1 MPKTHPQVD
10 AYIAKAEPFAQP
22 ILQHIRKLVYK
33 AYPEMEEEIK
43 WSFPHFVYKGTVCS
57 MAAFK
62 QHCAFGFWKAA
73 IMKDPAGILET
84 EDRGAMGHFN
94 RITSLKDLPADKIL
108 ITYIKEAV
116 RLNEQGIKLPS
127 KPKPKVKKEL
137 PIPPPLAAALKKNKK
152 AAATFAQFS
161 ASHKNEYIEW
171 ITEAK
176 TELTQSKRTA
186 TTIEWLTEGKPRN
199 WKYQGK

>member
-1 MPKTHPQVD
+1 MIHTNPQVD

-22 ILQHIRKLVYK
+22 ILQHIRKLVHS
-33 AYPEMEEEIK
+33 AFPEIEEMIK

-62 QHCAFGFWKAA
+62 QHCAFGFRKAA
-73 IMKDPAGILET
+73 IMQDPEGILET
-84 EDRGAMGHFN
+84 KDRGAMGHFN
-94 RITSLKDLPADKIL
+94 RITSLNDLPADKIL

-116 RLNEQGIKLPS
+116 RLNEEGIKLPS

-137 PIPPPLAAALKKNKK
+137 PIPAELAAALKKNKK
-152 AAATFAQFS
+152 AATAFAQFS
-161 ASHKNEYIEW
+161 ISHKW

-176 TELTQSKRTA
+176 TELTQNKRTA
-186 TTIEWLTEGKPRN
+186 TTIEWLTEGKQRH
-199 WKYQGK
+199 WKYHGK